1 MAPESAS
8 ERPVAPQIYQF
19 GAFELNPRVGELRKH
34 GLRLKLQDQPLRIL
48 TCLVEHA
55 GEVVSREEIQAA
67 LWASDIHVDYENA
80 INSAVRKLR
89 GTLGDTA
96 GNPRFIE
103 TLARRVYRF
112 IAPVSMK
119 QTPAIAPPESPPART
134 PKAYPQPG
142 RLGLAAAIALA
153 AAAAVPF
160 LWRPTR
166 VARVLEL
173 APAVPLT
180 SSRGIVCCPSFS
192 PDGSR
197 VAFSWNG
204 PAQDS
209 FGIYVQ
215 PIGSSEPTRLT
226 RHAATGKF
234 PAWSPDGRSIA
245 FLREVDPRHAAVM
258 VMPPFPGPERAVATT
273 ALGWPDLDY
282 RDQGPALAWSAD
294 GKYLFT
300 LASADESGTCGIV
313 RVSVETGEE
322 RRISTP
328 PPGIAGDGS
337 LSVSPDGRTLAFTR
351 TVTGLVNSDIH
362 TISLVDGKVQR
373 ITFDERRIL
382 GHAWSEDGQDLVF
395 SSNRGGRVE
404 LWRIDVFGAKKAVR
418 LTGAGESDD
427 SLRTILQLYP
437 AVSRRGHRLVYT
449 QPSVVGPDIRR
460 IDIAR
465 GLRTAPVRL
474 ISSTRGER
482 SPQYSPDG
490 TKIAIHSNR
499 SGRGE
504 IWVYDADGSNPVRLT
519 SFESGFSGSPRWS
532 PDGRTIAF
540 DSSNLGNWDVY
551 VVGLQGG
558 GPVRLTTSPAM
569 DEVPSWSSDGNRIY
583 FASNRSGRFE
593 VWKMRADGSSQT
605 QVTANGGF
613 MALES
618 DDGRDLYYTKTDGAS
633 ALWRMPV
640 AGGAER
646 KVVES
651 VHGRNFTLTK
661 HRIWF
666 MQEDGIEV
674 ALRCVEPGSARPT
687 TVSMLGR
694 FLFHGLSVSPDERH
708 ALYSQADVVGSDLML
723 VENFR

>member
-1 MAPESAS
+1 M
-8 ERPVAPQIYQF
+8 
-19 GAFELNPRVGELRKH
+19 
-34 GLRLKLQDQPLRIL
+34 
-48 TCLVEHA
+48 
-55 GEVVSREEIQAA
+55 VV
-67 LWASDIHVDYENA
+67 
-80 INSAVRKLR
+80 
-89 GTLGDTA
+89 
-96 GNPRFIE
+96 
-103 TLARRVYRF
+103 
-112 IAPVSMK
+112 
-119 QTPAIAPPESPPART
+119 
-134 PKAYPQPG
+134 
-142 RLGLAAAIALA
+142 
-153 AAAAVPF
+153 
-160 LWRPTR
+160 
-166 VARVLEL
+166 
-173 APAVPLT
+173 
-180 SSRGIVCCPSFS
+180 PS
-192 PDGSR
+192 
-197 VAFSWNG
+197 
-204 PAQDS
+204 
-209 FGIYVQ
+209 
-215 PIGSSEPTRLT
+215 L
-226 RHAATGKF
+226 
-234 PAWSPDGRSIA
+234 
-245 FLREVDPRHAAVM
+245 
-258 VMPPFPGPERAVATT
+258 PGPERTVATT
-273 ALGWPDLDY
+273 AIGWPDLDY

-300 LASADESGTCGIV
+300 LESTDASGTCGIV
-313 RVSVETGEE
+313 RVSVETGAE
-322 RRISTP
+322 RRVSTP

-351 TVTGLVNSDIH
+351 TVAGLVNGDIH

-382 GHAWSEDGQDLVF
+382 GHAWSEDGRDLVF

-404 LWRIDVFGAKKAVR
+404 LWRIDVFGAKKPVK

-437 AVSRRGHRLVYT
+437 AVSRQGHRLVYT

-465 GLRTAPVRL
+465 GLLAAPVRL

-504 IWVYDADGSNPVRLT
+504 IWVYDSDGSNPLRLT

-532 PDGRTIAF
+532 PDGRSIAF

-551 VVGLQGG
+551 VAALQGG
-558 GPVRLTTSPAM
+558 SPVRLTTNPAM
-569 DEVPSWSSDGNRIY
+569 DEVPSWSSDGNWIY

-593 VWKMRADGSSQT
+593 VWKMRVNGSSQT
-605 QVTANGGF
+605 QVTTNGGF

-646 KVVES
+646 QVVPS

-666 MQEDGIEV
+666 MQEADGEI
-674 ALRCVEPGSARPT
+674 ALRSVEPGSAQPT
-687 TVSMLGR
+687 TVSTPGR
-694 FLFHGLSVSPDERH
+694 FLFHGLSVSSDERH